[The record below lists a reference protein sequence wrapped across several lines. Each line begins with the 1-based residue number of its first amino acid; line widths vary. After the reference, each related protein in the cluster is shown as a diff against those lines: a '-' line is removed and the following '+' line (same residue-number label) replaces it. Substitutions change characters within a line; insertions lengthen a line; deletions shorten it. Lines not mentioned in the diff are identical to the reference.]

1 VKGYFLLISFLCINL
16 PAVYSQDQKVADS
29 LTIIYNEGMLND
41 TDRLELLKQLSFNEV
56 KDLNLSLKYAEELI
70 NLSISTGNNKFLHSG
85 YFQKG
90 NKKKLFGD
98 LEEALQAYMKSA
110 DAARLENNARGEGSA
125 YGAIADI
132 YSISNNHSNA
142 RLYYSKAI
150 AILRESNDS
159 IPLASVILNAGDFF
173 MNSQIYD
180 TAYMHFKES
189 GIIFEKLNYLI
200 GKAYSIGNIGMVYAN
215 TGENNLAEK
224 NIKEAIEILEEL
236 EDYYPICVYLISMA
250 DIYIVKGDERAAL
263 NYAMESLI
271 LARQYGLKEQIRDAN
286 LKLSELYERSG
297 NPADS
302 YKYYKDY
309 IIYKDSINNIKTVQ
323 SMANLRTD
331 FEVSKK
337 QIEVDLLNHQKQ
349 KQLWWLITITIIL
362 FSTIVLLFMF
372 YRNNK
377 NKQKANA
384 LLQEQKKKVEN
395 TLTNLR
401 ATQSQLIQSE
411 KMASL
416 GELTAGIAHEI
427 QNPLNFVN
435 NFAEISN
442 ELLHELKEEIAT
454 GNMQLVTELSD
465 DVILNL
471 EKINHHGKRASDIVK
486 GMLQHSRMGSGQ
498 KEPTDIN
505 VLTDEYLRLAYHG
518 LLAKE
523 KSLPDGQAGFKA
535 DFVTDFDPN
544 LPKINVIP
552 QDIGRV
558 LLNLINNAFY
568 AVHAH
573 HAAHMSP
580 RNESGTSYEGEL
592 KNDQIDFRPTVI
604 VSTSYLAPS
613 EEMTRPDG
621 PVGRGW
627 AVISVSDNGPGIPSH
642 IIDKIFQPFFTTKPT
657 GSGTGLGLSLS
668 YDIVKAHGGELK
680 VETKEGEGSTFI
692 IKLPYS

>member
-1 VKGYFLLISFLCINL
+1 MLLKGKGYFLLISFLCLIL

-41 TDRLELLKQLSFNEV
+41 TDRLELLRQLSFNEV

-70 NLSISTGNNKFLHSG
+70 NLSIKTGNNKFLHSG

-90 NKKKLFGD
+90 NKKRLFGD
-98 LEEALQAYMKSA
+98 LEEALQAYIKSA
-110 DAARLENNARGEGSA
+110 ETARLENNAMGEGSA

-132 YSISNNHSNA
+132 YSISNNHPNA
-142 RLYYSKAI
+142 RIYYIKAI

-159 IPLASVILNAGDFF
+159 VALASFILNAGEEF

-180 TAYMHFKES
+180 TAYMYFKES

-215 TGENNLAEK
+215 TGESNLAEK

-263 NYAMESLI
+263 NYAMKSLT

-302 YKYYKDY
+302 YKYYKNY
-309 IIYKDSINNIKTVQ
+309 IIYRDSINNIKTVQ

-331 FEVSKK
+331 FEVSQK

-349 KQLWWLITITIIL
+349 NQRWWLISIAIIL
-362 FSTIVLLFMF
+362 FSTFVLLFMF

-384 LLQEQKKKVEN
+384 LLQEQKKKVET
-395 TLTNLR
+395 TLTNLK

-435 NFAEISN
+435 NFSEVNS
-442 ELLHELKEEIAT
+442 ELIQEMREEIDK
-454 GNMQLVTELSD
+454 G
-465 DVILNL
+465 NL
-471 EKINHHGKRASDIVK
+471 EEVKAIANDIAENEQKINHHGKRADAIVK
-486 GMLQHSRMGSGQ
+486 GMLQHSRTSSGV

-505 VLTDEYLRLAYHG
+505 ALADEYLRLSYHG
-518 LLAKE
+518 LRAKD
-523 KSLPDGQAGFKA
+523 KSFNA
-535 DFVTDFDPN
+535 DFKTEFDPT

-568 AVHAH
+568 AVQVETQNSA
-573 HAAHMSP
+573 SP
-580 RNESGTSYEGEL
+580 H
-592 KNDQIDFRPTVI
+592 QIPQKQPDYNPTVI
-604 VSTSYLAPS
+604 VSTKNMGTHV
-613 EEMTRPDG
+613 EIR
-621 PVGRGW
+621 VR
-627 AVISVSDNGPGIPSH
+627 DNGSGIPPE

-657 GSGTGLGLSLS
+657 GEGTGLGLSLS
-668 YDIVKAHGGELK
+668 YDIVKAHSGELK
-680 VETKEGEGSTFI
+680 VETKEGEGSEFI
-692 IKLPYS
+692 IQLPCL